1 LLKPVNRGLSLL
13 AAWSRLAHA
22 IILAVAINNLV
33 SALYLVTGSG
43 APPGF
48 EGQVMRLLGAFNS
61 GWLIGLVFFGLH
73 CLLLGYLV
81 YRSGYLPGILG
92 ILLVVAGVGYLVD
105 SFANFLLP
113 NYGDYATVFLVS
125 VAVPALLAEVPLCL
139 WLLWKGAGV
148 KVP

>member
-1 LLKPVNRGLSLL
+1 MVLLD
-13 AAWSRLAHA
+13 
-22 IILAVAINNLV
+22 
-33 SALYLVTGSG
+33 
-43 APPGF
+43 
-48 EGQVMRLLGAFNS
+48 AFNS

-92 ILLVVAGVGYLVD
+92 ILLMVAGIGYLVD

-113 NYGDYATVFLVS
+113 DYNDYATVFLVI

-139 WLLWKGAGV
+139 WLLWKGANV